1 MIVSEKKRN
10 LVASSFVS
18 DALKLLETLNTIN
31 DKNMTDTENQAFLEN
46 INEFSKSFI
55 YFREAYDQKSSNIQH
70 LAILLEEIRAIVDNG
85 NATYTNSNDQGI
97 CMDILLEII
106 NESSMKM
113 GQMDD
118 YLLGAEKEEH
128 ENKRMQVVEK
138 IFIDTKLGVEGAK
151 TVFKEVGQSVKA
163 SMNSIHEE
171 LEKMD
176 GQLNVIENTAKEFK
190 TQCDK
195 VVKMGDDFELGFK
208 NWKTSSHEEI
218 DKAFNDIIENIKAQ
232 KQETTDQKN
241 KAIEEVSEAWKAA
254 MAEIE
259 SKSGA
264 TLVNVQELNNESSS
278 LLKKEG
284 VKQFL
289 VYGGTV
295 MAGLNFFLLL
305 ALLLFK

>member
-1 MIVSEKKRN
+1 MIVSEKRRN
-10 LVASSFVS
+10 LEASSFVS

-31 DKNMTDTENQAFLEN
+31 GKDMTATENQAFLEN
-46 INEFSKSFI
+46 IDEFSKSFI

-70 LAILLEEIRAIVDNG
+70 LAILLEEIRTIVDNG

-106 NESSMKM
+106 NESSKKM
-113 GQMDD
+113 GKMDS
-118 YLLGAEKEEH
+118 YLVGAEKEEH

-138 IFIDTKLGVEGAK
+138 IFIDTKLGVEGAE

-163 SMNSIHEE
+163 SMNSVHEE
-171 LEKMD
+171 MEKMD

-208 NWKTSSHEEI
+208 KWKTSSHEEI

-284 VKQFL
+284 FKQFL

-295 MAGLNFFLLL
+295 MSGLNFFLLL